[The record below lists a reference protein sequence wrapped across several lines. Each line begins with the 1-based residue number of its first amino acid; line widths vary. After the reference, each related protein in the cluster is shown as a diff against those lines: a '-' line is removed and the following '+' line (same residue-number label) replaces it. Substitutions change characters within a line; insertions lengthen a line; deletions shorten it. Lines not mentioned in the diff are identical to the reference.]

1 MTLTD
6 CLLIIDVQN
15 DFCRGGALEVP
26 TGDEVIPII
35 NRLVHYFSH
44 CILTQDWHPPGHLS
58 FASSHAQA
66 LPLETI
72 ELDYGTQVL
81 WPDHCVQG
89 TRGAE
94 FHSTLETNNCEFIL
108 RKGFRR
114 TIDSYSAFFEN
125 DKITATGLSGYLQ
138 TRGFDRLY
146 LTGLALDFCVLYSAL
161 DR

>member
-1 MTLTD
+1 L
-6 CLLIIDVQN
+6 
-15 DFCRGGALEVP
+15 AP
-26 TGDEVIPII
+26 
-35 NRLVHYFSH
+35 
-44 CILTQDWHPPGHLS
+44 PPGHLS
-58 FASSHAQA
+58 FASSDAQA
-66 LPLETI
+66 APVETI

-81 WPDHCVQG
+81 WPDHCVQC

-94 FHSTLETNNCEFIL
+94 FHPALGTANCELIL

-125 DKITATGLSGYLQ
+125 DKITATGLSGYLR

-161 DR
+161 DGQREGFTVQVIEDACRAIDVDGSLADAQRQMDQAGVTRIQSTDLDR